1 MTATP
6 VSTSS
11 KPKNKP
17 LPLKQRTS
25 SIDPRRDVTAQ
36 TWTSVLSLVK
46 WREFVITVDHF
57 SIWRRHLAWA
67 IENGKDLRDYMT
79 QRYAS
84 SMVFMSL
91 LLSTELSVLFN
102 SAGVTTAIRQAL
114 LHEQH
119 GSPSFWAGIAILI
132 SAILTLL
139 SLISTFTAWTMV
151 SAVSEANAHCILR
164 SSIGQYA
171 AELPGRFIVGSI
183 YSFLIWFSLF
193 VFLLLPVGLW
203 SCLLLLLVIC
213 LFVHTITAFSA
224 FGRMIMHTGAMG
236 STPIFDKAYEA
247 SLQPHSLHHNLL
259 VKAKANLGNKTSII
273 RQYRMKSKPIARLY
287 SEDEMSGHL
296 SCHSEMEFSTETST
310 LLSPKTRR
318 RTESLV
324 KFADG
329 FDTNGD
335 RLLHSPDISEAFPTP
350 RSKEIAFSRDAAHRS
365 RNLSALSYDSFVE
378 PPTTQRR
385 PPRRPEKLVAKED
398 ASPLVVKNQS
408 ADVVDRW
415 INAQTEPVHPTVE
428 NASELFDSLLTKD
441 KHGHMRRI
449 STDNPYLLFEDPTPF
464 VLSTQSEPPSCR
476 TETMPSPDRR
486 PIETNPKMG
495 FASPLSKRVYGPHA
509 MASDDEVLFNH
520 DYGSDSDE
528 NLADREETGRPEE
541 PKTLCATEG
550 SEPILFLYGSTGRPS
565 DNSPV

>member
-1 MTATP
+1 MTATNP
-6 VSTSS
+6 LRSNTKS
-11 KPKNKP
+11 KNKP

-183 YSFLIWFSLF
+183 YSFLVWFSLF

-259 VKAKANLGNKTSII
+259 LKAKANLGNKTSII

-296 SCHSEMEFSTETST
+296 SCHSEMEFSTETTT

-335 RLLHSPDISEAFPTP
+335 RHLQSPDISDAFPTP
-350 RSKEIAFSRDAAHRS
+350 QSNEISYSRDAAHRS

-378 PPTTQRR
+378 PPTSQRR
-385 PPRRPEKLVAKED
+385 PPRRPEKLMIKQD
-398 ASPLVVKNQS
+398 ATPLVTKNQS

-415 INAQTEPVHPTVE
+415 INAQSEPDHPTLE
-428 NASELFDSLLTKD
+428 KATELFDSLLTKD
-441 KHGHMRRI
+441 KHGHIRRI
-449 STDNPYLLFEDPTPF
+449 STDNPYLLFEDPRPF
-464 VLSTQSEPPSCR
+464 VLSTQQEGHPRYFEALPSKDKR
-476 TETMPSPDRR
+476 S
-486 PIETNPKMG
+486 IGTNLTVG
-495 FASPLSKRVYGPHA
+495 VGS
-509 MASDDEVLFNH
+509 SDDEVLFNH

-528 NLADREETGRPEE
+528 NLAGHHEQTGHPGISSAHVDEMKIE
-541 PKTLCATEG
+541 GPSLDATEG
-550 SEPILFLYGSTGRPS
+550 NECHSRFAS
-565 DNSPV
+565 DWSRSCDSDV